1 MALWAPHGSRFPP
14 TCHWPAPLVHR
25 PHCSVLPELPG
36 LRGVE
41 QERLSV
47 RVPVLGGEEQ
57 RGRERDSSVSMWGG
71 AWEGDCDGGG
81 RARHPV
87 YKD

>member
-1 MALWAPHGSRFPP
+1 MEWSGG
-14 TCHWPAPLVHR
+14 VH
-25 PHCSVLPELPG
+25 
-36 LRGVE
+36 
-41 QERLSV
+41 
-47 RVPVLGGEEQ
+47 VPVLGGEEQ
-57 RGRERDSSVSMWGG
+57 RGREWDSGVSMWGG